1 MWVSM
6 KLETVLKIP
15 SAPLGCSSHQRGKHS
30 EKSLKLNNQKNV
42 CEYREGKKESK
53 HGRPLVCS
61 TLNSKL
67 ESGIKLSPSLT
78 RWGADTFL
86 RCHVGMLKSCRAR
99 DRLIR
104 TTDHALTAT
113 VTVAPFYTFYTR
125 LFQGRTSHKC
135 AALSDT
141 VRQSGNQST

>member
-1 MWVSM
+1 VGLDREGERGEKRTTMWVSI

-30 EKSLKLNNQKNV
+30 EKSLKLDNQRNV

-67 ESGIKLSPSLT
+67 ESGIKLGPSLT
-78 RWGADTFL
+78 RWWADV
-86 RCHVGMLKSCRAR
+86 RCHVGNVERCQAR
-99 DRLIR
+99 DSNRSHTSTNLHM
-104 TTDHALTAT
+104 TLSGKDLT
-113 VTVAPFYTFYTR
+113 
-125 LFQGRTSHKC
+125 
-135 AALSDT
+135 
-141 VRQSGNQST
+141 